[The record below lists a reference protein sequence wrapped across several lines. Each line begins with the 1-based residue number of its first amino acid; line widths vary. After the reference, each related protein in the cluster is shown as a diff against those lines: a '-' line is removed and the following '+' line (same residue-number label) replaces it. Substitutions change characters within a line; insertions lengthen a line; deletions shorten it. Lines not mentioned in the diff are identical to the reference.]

1 LLCGDFVRWT
11 RQSCIAAVFFSTNA
25 LHCHRHVAEPRS
37 GRARSRACARRV
49 FNASTNAAIPPLVNL
64 LDDAEPVSPEV
75 CREDGRRWWGEEH
88 PITPGQEAAR
98 ALVRIGVASF
108 DPLVKALGS
117 TGVTA
122 RRNAA
127 WALGALDD
135 SRAVQPLIEALRDS
149 STPVRRQAAWAL
161 GAIGDATGVDALVTA
176 LKDADAKVRE
186 QSAWA
191 LGAIG
196 DGRASLGL
204 SLALKDSESGVRR
217 QAAWALGAIG
227 H

>member
-1 LLCGDFVRWT
+1 
-11 RQSCIAAVFFSTNA
+11 
-25 LHCHRHVAEPRS
+25 
-37 GRARSRACARRV
+37 
-49 FNASTNAAIPPLVNL
+49 
-64 LDDAEPVSPEV
+64 
-75 CREDGRRWWGEEH
+75 
-88 PITPGQEAAR
+88 
-98 ALVRIGVASF
+98 
-108 DPLVKALGS
+108 
-117 TGVTA
+117 
-122 RRNAA
+122 
-127 WALGALDD
+127 LDD

-217 QAAWALGAIG
+217 QARGAGRHSINPRRQIASDHRAMIRDSAWGAIALRRRAMIPAVPALALGIGATSAIFSVVA
-227 H
+227 